1 MAEFSQPKIKLC
13 PECQARFEG
22 YQKSIASGDIS
33 KVEALRN
40 AVRDCD
46 TNDYRYFYPF
56 GFSKHG
62 VIFVAE
68 EEATR
73 QKAKRRAQK
82 AREGT

>member
-1 MAEFSQPKIKLC
+1 MAEFLQPEVKLC
-13 PECQARFEG
+13 PECQVRFES
-22 YQKSIASGDIS
+22 YQESIASGDIS
-33 KVEALRN
+33 KAEALRN

-68 EEATR
+68 EESAR
-73 QKAKRRAQK
+73 SNCLRRERK
-82 AREGT
+82 